1 MRFTT
6 TKMAEQYVQNMYNKP
21 AKETTNTKN
30 DKFKDNKNVPAQ
42 KEDNA
47 AVYEGSVIEQPKATY
62 SKPMAVS
69 QKKEDN
75 TRCTYTDH
83 HGAA

>member
-30 DKFKDNKNVPAQ
+30 NDKVKDNKNVKNQ
-42 KEDNA
+42 QILLKFT
-47 AVYEGSVIEQPKATY
+47 Q
-62 SKPMAVS
+62 
-69 QKKEDN
+69 QKKLQML
-75 TRCTYTDH
+75 YKQ
-83 HGAA
+83 